1 MADEADGP
9 VGESVDD
16 DGKRRR
22 RRRRRR
28 RAGGNGGGGN
38 AGGGNGGGGDGG
50 NAENRNSP
58 RRLTEWSADDDV
70 LIAEGGNNNDDPT
83 THHGKSPKRKGRR
96 QVDMTGPAVSVPSS
110 GRNPFKKRST
120 RSRRTQPGSA
130 AARRRRLTRV
140 ELEVLQQ
147 WLNRMPEHL
156 VAALYKGLGG
166 QPKRV
171 ADKDRMIQLATRAI
185 TQGSRLG
192 SLLKQLHERDRKA
205 LAALL
210 QAGGIAH
217 RDEFLRELI
226 LSFGGHER
234 EWQRTMVVL
243 ANRGMVVASSEQDGQ
258 YFFIIPEPLVDGLL
272 QELAEELVL
281 PAFSHPD
288 VRLMDARPFCPPLDF
303 SVASLATYIDQY
315 SPRLTQRHEIYRNDQ
330 EAMDAFFSQIWEP
343 ESELFAFHLDFL
355 MMHGIVELR
364 GEYLSLNRDVMEEW
378 LQLEAE
384 DQRDLMFRALD
395 KRFAMAEWVLWA
407 VYGATKDAAD
417 TWVAERPLVAL
428 YRRWKRGEDWRT
440 RLTRGTYASAR
451 TGERQSYSFAGLVRS
466 GILEMGT
473 WGQEK
478 FYRLSPR
485 GRQLLEPNEDD
496 GFHQFYLTPS
506 FEIMAPAGLAPI
518 LLFRIG
524 ELADL
529 IGCDRANTY
538 KITELSIERAL
549 ERAWRR
555 DDVLQFLRDNSQIGL
570 PENVEQTLKG
580 WIGHRGDV
588 EFHDLMIMTVH
599 RSQIRRF
606 ESNKFVKPYILHRF
620 APGMY
625 AIDRSRREEIVQALV
640 DVNFA
645 PAKDVRNYPGDPEQV
660 EARANL
666 HRMVADAREAILDP
680 TTRGTAQLE
689 PENLVAVPGTR
700 TAKAPRAEPDLP
712 PEVTEQQAVVLIEK
726 AMSAD
731 TTLDMVYAAKSGQ
744 RMTIK
749 VEPQRMAFRADSQ
762 VLVGV
767 DLTEGER
774 RTFVLGQIERL
785 RISIDADAENDL
797 DLDNDLDNDLELV
810 D

>member
-1 MADEADGP
+1 MQMAENSDQAPSEEG
-9 VGESVDD
+9 G
-16 DGKRRR
+16 GKRRR

-28 RAGGNGGGGN
+28 RGGGNNSGGGGGQ
-38 AGGGNGGGGDGG
+38 GGGHNAQSDDNG
-50 NAENRNSP
+50 RSSP
-58 RRLTEWSADDDV
+58 RRLTEWSADDV
-70 LIAEGGNNNDDPT
+70 LIAEGDGEEKQ
-83 THHGKSPKRKGRR
+83 THHGKAPKRRGRR
-96 QVDMTGPAVSVPSS
+96 QVDMTGPAVSVPAS
-110 GRNPFKKRST
+110 GRNPYKKRST
-120 RSRRTQPGSA
+120 RSRRNQPGSA
-130 AARRRRLTRV
+130 AGRRRRLTRI
-140 ELEVLQQ
+140 EIEALQT
-147 WLNRMPEHL
+147 WLQRMPEHL
-156 VAALYKGLGG
+156 VAALYRGLGG

-171 ADKDRMIQLATRAI
+171 ANKDRMIQLATRAI
-185 TQGSRLG
+185 TQGSRLA

-243 ANRGMVVASSEQDGQ
+243 ANRGLIVSSPEQDAQ

-272 QELAEELVL
+272 QELAHDLVL
-281 PAFSHPD
+281 PTFSHPD
-288 VRLMDARPFCPPLDF
+288 VRIMDARPFCPPLDF
-303 SVASLATYIDQY
+303 SVTSLATYIDQS
-315 SPRLTQRHEIYRNDQ
+315 SPRLTQRHEIYRHDQ

-343 ESELFAFHLDFL
+343 ESELFSFHLDFL

-395 KRFAMAEWVLWA
+395 KRFDMAEWVLWA
-407 VYGATKDAAD
+407 IYGATKAEGDN
-417 TWVAERPLVAL
+417 WVAERPLVAL
-428 YRRWKRGEDWRT
+428 YRRWKRGEDWKE
-440 RLTRGTYASAR
+440 RLSRGTYASGR
-451 TGERQSYSFAGLVRS
+451 TGERQSYSFAPLVRS
-466 GILEMGT
+466 GILEMGQ

-485 GRQLLEPNEDD
+485 GKLLLEPAEDD
-496 GFHQFYLTPS
+496 GFQQFYLTPS
-506 FEIMAPAGLAPI
+506 FELMAPAGLAPI

-538 KITELSIERAL
+538 KITDLSIERAL

-606 ESNKFVKPYILHRF
+606 ESNKYIKPYILHRF

-625 AIDRSRREEIVQALV
+625 AIDRTRRDEIVHALN
-640 DVNFA
+640 DANFA
-645 PAKDVRNYPGDPEQV
+645 PAKDVRNYPGDPGQV

-666 HRMVADAREAILDP
+666 HRMVTSAREAILDP
-680 TTRGTAQLE
+680 TTRGTAQLQ

-712 PEVTEQQAVVLIEK
+712 PEVSETESRVLIEK

-731 TTLDMVYAAKSGQ
+731 TTLDMVYVAKNGK
-744 RMTIK
+744 RMNIK
-749 VEPQRMAFRADSQ
+749 VEPQRMAFKAEAP

-767 DLTEGER
+767 DLSENER
-774 RTFVLGQIERL
+774 RTFVLNQIERL
-785 RISIDADAENDL
+785 RITEAEP
-797 DLDNDLDNDLELV
+797 EV
-810 D
+810 E